1 MKQNKSLLLFFIFTL
16 FSGELYSQVKDSYG
30 ESYLE
35 NGVYYSNIKLPV
47 GFRADQVEALNSG
60 LSFEVD
66 LRFSIVNIKSWRFD
80 RTIGEVDQKYL
91 VRYNAFTRRYS
102 VLNSITGR
110 ELSSSDLSDIEGYIS
125 DVKNLP
131 LIDDSLI
138 NIEENYHVYLITYIR
153 AQDVPRWMQSLTFW
167 RENLDTEMEVVEW
180 RLFK

>member
-1 MKQNKSLLLFFIFTL
+1 MTKKQTLILFFLVTMFVGKT
-16 FSGELYSQVKDSYG
+16 YAQDSNNYG

-35 NGVYYSNIKLPV
+35 QGVYYSNIRLPIS
-47 GFRADQVEALNSG
+47 FREDQVEALNSG
-60 LSFEVD
+60 LTFEID
-66 LRFSIVNIKSWRFD
+66 LRFSIVNIRSWRLD

-110 ELSSSDLSDIEGYIS
+110 ELSSSDLSDIEVYIS

-167 RENLDTEMEVVEW
+167 RENLDTEMEMVEW
-180 RLFK
+180 KLFK